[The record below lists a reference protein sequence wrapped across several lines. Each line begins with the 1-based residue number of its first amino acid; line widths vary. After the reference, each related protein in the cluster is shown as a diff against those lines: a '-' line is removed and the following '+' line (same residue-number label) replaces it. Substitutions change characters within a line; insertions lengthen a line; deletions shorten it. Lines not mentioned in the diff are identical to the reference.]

1 MKYTLLTQGQGAQFV
16 HMGKDF
22 HENFSLFRQTME
34 EAEDITHLPIRSWIY
49 EGSQE
54 SLSDTDKSQL
64 SIYATTVGIYR
75 VLNEVC
81 PTLEFHKG
89 IGLSLGE
96 YSVLTIAKALR
107 FSDCL
112 HLVKRRGELMQ
123 AAAMEREGRMAAVI
137 GLAPEQIAHCL
148 CGTTVLA
155 NLNTPLQ
162 TVISGSKEDIEQSI
176 ENLKKNGAKRVIQ
189 LDVRGA
195 FHSSLMMSAYEKFNP
210 IVEQIPFETPSF
222 EVVMNASA
230 LSEKDPVRIKDLLA
244 KQLIS
249 SVRLSESIEAV
260 GNTTPF
266 LELGPGTVVKGL
278 VQKNIDAQVISVNTV
293 KDLKEFEVC
302 AFL

>member
-34 EAEDITHLPIRSWIY
+34 EAEDITRLPIRSWIY

-54 SLSDTDKSQL
+54 NLSETNKSQL
-64 SIYATTVGIYR
+64 SIYATTIGIYR
-75 VLNEVC
+75 VLHEVC
-81 PTLEFHKG
+81 PSLEFHKG

-96 YSVLTIAKALR
+96 YSILTIANALSY
-107 FSDCL
+107 SDCL
-112 HLVKRRGELMQ
+112 HLVKTRGELMQ

-137 GLAPEQIAHCL
+137 GLAQEKIAPHL
-148 CGTTVLA
+148 YGTSVVA

-176 ENLKKNGAKRVIQ
+176 ENLKKNGAKRVIP
-189 LDVRGA
+189 LDVCGA
-195 FHSSLMMSAYEKFNP
+195 FHSSLMMSAYEKFYP
-210 IVEQIPFETPSF
+210 IAEQTPFHAPSF
-222 EVVMNASA
+222 DVVMNASA
-230 LSEKDPVRIKDLLA
+230 QSEKDPARIKDLLA

-249 SVRLSESIEAV
+249 SVKLSESIQTV
-260 GNTTPF
+260 GDFAPF

-278 VQKNIDAQVISVNTV
+278 VQKNIEARVISVNTV